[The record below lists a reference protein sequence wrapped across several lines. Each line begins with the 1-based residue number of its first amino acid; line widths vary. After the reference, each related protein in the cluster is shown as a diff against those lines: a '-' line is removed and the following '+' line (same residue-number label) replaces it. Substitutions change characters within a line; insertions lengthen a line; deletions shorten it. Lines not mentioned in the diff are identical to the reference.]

1 VIPQKKSQRDP
12 MPEVVYEPVET
23 VSGVSAVVVEDNI
36 KLRFAIFVSLISC
49 AMSISAVVFI
59 VRSIP

>member
-1 VIPQKKSQRDP
+1 

-23 VSGVSAVVVEDNI
+23 VSGVSAVVVED
-36 KLRFAIFVSLISC
+36 KRDLRFAMFVSLISC
-49 AMSISAVVFI
+49 AVSISAVVFI